1 MQVAAGDVDNS
12 SRGLECEQRANCPQ
26 RMLVVSLQLAVSKVR
41 GQMSVLTFILKYR
54 SPRLLELLEVKSKAK
69 LIQFSYKKVFGYFD

>member
-1 MQVAAGDVDNS
+1 
-12 SRGLECEQRANCPQ
+12 
-26 RMLVVSLQLAVSKVR
+26 MLVVSLQLAVSKVR
-41 GQMSVLTFILKYR
+41 GQMSVLIFILKYR